1 MAEHSRRTG
10 GTSVTTGAP
19 VRSVVITGVSTGIG
33 LSCAE
38 RFLARGYRVFGSVRR
53 AQDAEAL
60 QRRLGDRFVPL
71 IFDVTDTVAVQR
83 GAAQVATTIGDS
95 TIAALV
101 NNAGIAVPGPL
112 LHLPLDEFRHQ
123 IEVNLTAQLAVTQA
137 FAPLLGVDRDRQGA
151 PGRIVM
157 ISSQSG
163 KAGPPFLGPYAASKH
178 ALEGMSES
186 LRRELMPFGIDVIII
201 GPGQITTP
209 IWDKA
214 EALDLAPYSHTPY
227 VAALER
233 LKVAAVQ
240 GGREQGLPVIQVAD
254 LVVHTVE
261 TARPKVRYAI
271 TPNPLQQLMMR
282 ILPKRLVDRLIAKR
296 LGLLPAHAPSRNSSS
311 L

>member
-1 MAEHSRRTG
+1 MTP
-10 GTSVTTGAP
+10 TSAA
-19 VRSVVITGVSTGIG
+19 RSVVITGVSTGIG
-33 LSCAE
+33 LACAE
-38 RFLARGYRVFGSVRR
+38 AFVARGYRVFGSVRR
-53 AQDAEAL
+53 ADDGERL
-60 QRRLGDRFVPL
+60 QQRLGERFAPL
-71 IFDVTDTVAVQR
+71 LFDVTDTAAVH
-83 GAAQVATTIGDS
+83 GAAEQAGAMIGDA
-95 TIAALV
+95 TLAALV

-137 FAPLLGVDRDRQGA
+137 FAPLLGVDRDRRGG

-186 LRRELMPFGIDVIII
+186 LRRELLPFGIDVIII

-214 EALDLAPYSHTPY
+214 DALDLAPYARTSY
-227 VAALER
+227 VGALER
-233 LKVAAVQ
+233 LKKAAVE
-240 GGREQGLPVIQVAD
+240 GGRDHGLPVSRVSD
-254 LVVHTVE
+254 LVVHVVE
-261 TARPKVRYAI
+261 TARPKVRYAL

-282 ILPKRLVDRLIAKR
+282 VLPTRLVDRLIARR
-296 LGLLPAHAPSRNSSS
+296 LGMLP
-311 L
+311 

>member
-1 MAEHSRRTG
+1 MS
-10 GTSVTTGAP
+10 GAAVAP
-19 VRSVVITGVSTGIG
+19 RAVVITGVSTGIG

-38 RFLARGYRVFGSVRR
+38 VFLARGYRVFGSVRR
-53 AQDAEAL
+53 AVDAASL
-60 QRRLGDRFVPL
+60 QHRLGERFVPL
-71 IFDVTDTVAVQR
+71 IFDVTDTGAVQQ
-83 GAAQVATTIGDS
+83 GAASVAAAIGDA

-112 LHLPLDEFRHQ
+112 LHLPLEDFRQQ

-137 FAPLLGVDRDRQGA
+137 FAPLLGVDRDRRGG

-163 KAGPPFLGPYAASKH
+163 RAGPPFLGPYAASKH

-186 LRRELMPFGIDVIII
+186 LRRELIPFGIDVIII

-227 VAALER
+227 AAALER
-233 LKVAAVQ
+233 LKEEAVR
-240 GGREQGLPVIQVAD
+240 GGRENGLPVIQVAE
-254 LVVHTVE
+254 LVVHSVE
-261 TARPKVRYAI
+261 TARPNVRYGIA
-271 TPNPLQQLMMR
+271 PNPLQQLMMR
-282 ILPKRLVDRLIAKR
+282 VLPKRWVDRLIARR
-296 LGLLPAHAPSRNSSS
+296 LGMLPAVRG
-311 L
+311 